1 MCFVAKK
8 RRKTRM
14 IFSTKLIEKMR
25 LGKPALGFWINLSDP
40 ALAQLA
46 GIAGFDWVM
55 IDTEHN
61 PVSDAQVQGHIYALS
76 GFETSC
82 IVRVRANRQENI
94 KWVLDSG
101 VAGII
106 IPAITDYADALEA
119 VRNSKYH
126 PLGMR
131 GYGPNRASNFMTELK
146 TYNEIS
152 NRDVMLICQIEL
164 ASAVKDVDKICSI
177 PGIDGI
183 WIGPTDLAQSMGHLG
198 NHNHPDIQAAIKLV
212 IDTANKHKMPWG
224 IPTASA
230 VDFNKYASMGGTILT
245 AGSDTSMLRNALN
258 GILKEIKD
266 GTSEKSD
273 QAKGYIHP

>member
-1 MCFVAKK
+1 
-8 RRKTRM
+8 
-14 IFSTKLIEKMR
+14 MR
-25 LGKPALGFWINLSDP
+25 AGSPAVGFWINLSDP
-40 ALAQLA
+40 ALVQLA

-76 GFETSC
+76 GFDTSC
-82 IVRVRANRQENI
+82 IVRIRANRQENI

-106 IPAITDYADALEA
+106 IPAIVDYTDALEA
-119 VRNSKYH
+119 VKNSKYH

-146 TYNEIS
+146 SYNENA
-152 NRDVMLICQIEL
+152 NRDVILICQIEL
-164 ASAVKDVDKICSI
+164 ASAVKDIDKICGI

-198 NHNHPDIQAAIKLV
+198 NPAHPDVQTAIKQI
-212 IDTANKHKMPWG
+212 IDSANKHKMPWG
-224 IPTASA
+224 IPTAKIE
-230 VDFNKYASMGGTILT
+230 DFKKYVSMGGTIMT
-245 AGSDTSMLRNALN
+245 VGSDTSMLRTNML
-258 GILKEIKD
+258 GMIEEIKRVS
-266 GTSEKSD
+266 TT
-273 QAKGYIHP
+273 